1 MSGQQKL
8 RTGKQEFTG
17 ELGGVRWKPSG
28 CRDEIVGLS
37 SLLRM
42 YLQMRKLRL
51 REMKLLAQGH
61 TQIR

>member
-8 RTGKQEFTG
+8 RTGAQEFTG

-37 SLLRM
+37 FLLRM
-42 YLQMRKLRL
+42 IWRRDP
-51 REMKLLAQGH
+51 EAHWGH
-61 TQIR
+61 NNTGL